1 MSNKNGEHSP
11 EWQKLYDRDGGKNF
25 VKYSNDFAVETQNVK
40 ANPDNLI
47 EEDGYTLKM
56 RRGPRELMAFKIL
69 DRAVRSLSKAQRDA
83 YKLVYKDGFT
93 LAAAGMLLGGI
104 SPQGVKKNLDGAM
117 RNIAKFCRLHESE
130 LDNVG

>member
-1 MSNKNGEHSP
+1 M
-11 EWQKLYDRDGGKNF
+11 
-25 VKYSNDFAVETQNVK
+25 K